1 VKFEF
6 KPEDFGRAGNPRG
19 EIKELILTSTQAAE
33 LANTRLAEML
43 KDAPTVFGHIGT
55 HASTWSS
62 HPPGTFIQENNTHR
76 AKLVMIEKIEGEE

>member
-55 HASTWSS
+55 HERL
-62 HPPGTFIQENNTHR
+62 FKKRENPKRGKSYRLRNS
-76 AKLVMIEKIEGEE
+76 